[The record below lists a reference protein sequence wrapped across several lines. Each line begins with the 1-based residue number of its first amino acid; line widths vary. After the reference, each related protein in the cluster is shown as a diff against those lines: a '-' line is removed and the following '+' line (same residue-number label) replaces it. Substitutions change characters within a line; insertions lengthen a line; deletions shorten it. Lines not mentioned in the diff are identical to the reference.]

1 MYGVSGHYHLRPIFG
16 RSLEREEPSESET
29 KGAKR
34 SMKQIKMI
42 VLAAVC
48 LLAVAAFAQQ
58 SNPPAQPPAGGDQQQ
73 GGQRRGQMSV
83 DDQLKNLTDRL
94 SLTADQQGKI
104 KPFLEDRNTQM
115 QALMKDQ
122 SLSQEDRRSK
132 ARTIQESTTAKIRDV
147 LTDDQKKK
155 YDEMQQEMR
164 DRQRQRQG
172 GGDSNPK

>member
-1 MYGVSGHYHLRPIFG
+1 MPESDRVVCSHVWRFWPLPPAYCDW
-16 RSLEREEPSESET
+16 SLEREEPSESET

-73 GGQRRGQMSV
+73 GGQRRGPMSV

-94 SLTADQQGKI
+94 SLTAD
-104 KPFLEDRNTQM
+104 
-115 QALMKDQ
+115 
-122 SLSQEDRRSK
+122 
-132 ARTIQESTTAKIRDV
+132 
-147 LTDDQKKK
+147 
-155 YDEMQQEMR
+155 
-164 DRQRQRQG
+164 
-172 GGDSNPK
+172 

>member
-1 MYGVSGHYHLRPIFG
+1 
-16 RSLEREEPSESET
+16 
-29 KGAKR
+29 
-34 SMKQIKMI
+34 MKQIKMI

-73 GGQRRGQMSV
+73 GQRRGPMSV

-104 KPFLEDRNTQM
+104 KPVLEDRNTQM

-132 ARTIQESTTAKIRDV
+132 GRAIQESTTAKIRDV

>member
-1 MYGVSGHYHLRPIFG
+1 
-16 RSLEREEPSESET
+16 
-29 KGAKR
+29 
-34 SMKQIKMI
+34 MKQIKMI

-58 SNPPAQPPAGGDQQQ
+58 SNPPAQPPAGADQQQ
-73 GGQRRGQMSV
+73 GQRRGPMSV

-94 SLTADQQGKI
+94 SLTADQQAKI
-104 KPFLEDRNTQM
+104 KPILEDRNTQM

-132 ARTIQESTTAKIRDV
+132 GRTIQESTTGKIRDV
-147 LTDDQKKK
+147 LTDEQKKK

>member
-1 MYGVSGHYHLRPIFG
+1 VAGALKWIIEESRPQ
-16 RSLEREEPSESET
+16 EEN
-29 KGAKR
+29 KGAR
-34 SMKQIKMI
+34 FMKQIKII

-48 LLAVAAFAQQ
+48 LLALAAVAQ
-58 SNPPAQPPAGGDQQQ
+58 SNPPAQGGGGNQPQ
-73 GGQRRGQMSV
+73 GQRGPMSV

-104 KPFLEDRNTQM
+104 KPILEDRNQQM
-115 QALMKDQ
+115 QALRNDQ
-122 SLSQEDRRSK
+122 SLTQDDRRTK
-132 ARTIQESTTAKIRDV
+132 GRAIQEASTQKIRDV

-155 YDEMQQEMR
+155 YDDMQQEMR